1 MLSFDLCIRKA
12 VYILINGVIVKARIA
27 ERKVDGGGRGRLVAA
42 GYKLRL
48 GLSSIVIY
56 LQC

>member
-12 VYILINGVIVKARIA
+12 VYILINGGIVKARIA
-27 ERKVDGGGRGRLVAA
+27 VDGGGRGRLVAA